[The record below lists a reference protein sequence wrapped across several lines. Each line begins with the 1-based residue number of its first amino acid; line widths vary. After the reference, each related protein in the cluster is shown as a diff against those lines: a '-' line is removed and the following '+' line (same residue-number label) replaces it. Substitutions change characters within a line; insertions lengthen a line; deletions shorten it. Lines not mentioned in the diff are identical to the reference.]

1 MSESRNYPFPE
12 MNHDI
17 CKGCGL
23 CVLACP
29 KDVLVIS
36 EKLNSKGFHYSVYTG
51 EGCIGC
57 GNCFYGCPE
66 PSAVTVY
73 MKDYVPGEVS

>member
-1 MSESRNYPFPE
+1 

>member
-1 MSESRNYPFPE
+1 VNENRKYPFPE
-12 MNHDI
+12 IDPDI
-17 CKGCGL
+17 CKGCKL
-23 CVLACP
+23 CIAACP

-36 EKLNSKGFHYSVYTG
+36 EKLNSKGFHYSEYVG

-57 GNCFYGCPE
+57 GNCYYTCPE

-73 MKDYVPGEVS
+73 LKNYVPEEVS